1 MRIEKGA
8 AGAVLGGWQTNGSL
22 TWQTGLPSTV
32 TSLQNVSGII
42 GGGGECPNL
51 LRSNIRVAPP
61 TVGVGGKFLDPVAF
75 ALPANFALGREVK
88 QPWMTY
94 LPVKSH
100 SKNFERQC
108 STTVETGETS
118 MKYFLQLGLIAL
130 LTANALAQSVMPQ
143 PVVNARVVSVLQ
155 VNGLLF
161 KDLNK
166 NGKLDVYEDWRRP
179 IDERVNDLL
188 AQMTVEEKA
197 GLMVGPTMPM
207 GPGGGVSE
215 QAGYGANPFNPGGP
229 ITLNTPAT
237 TDALLRRQIRQFI
250 NRENAAPKTMVNW
263 LNAVQQI
270 AEGSR
275 LGIPVV
281 FVTNPRNH
289 MGAANVFGIAEA
301 SNAFSQWPGTLGLA
315 ATRDLALIE
324 EFARIAAQEYVSA
337 GIRGAYHPTADV
349 ATEPRWNR
357 FRETFGE
364 DAKLTADIITA
375 LIRGFQGEKLG
386 AHSVA
391 LTTKHFPGA
400 GPADDGLD
408 AHFVYGKNQVYPGRN
423 LEYHLQP
430 WKAAIAAG
438 TAMIMPYYAVP
449 KGLTSEDLGMAYN
462 KEIIT
467 DLLRNKLGY
476 TGVVNSDTGISTGMP
491 WGVESLSVKDRYK
504 KAIEA
509 GVDRIGGDATPEL
522 IVELVKSGALTEA
535 RIDESARRILRVHFG
550 LGLFENPYA
559 NPDEAERTIR
569 KKEFQDKAD
578 LAQRKSIVLLKND
591 RDILPLKKG
600 VRMYVEGL
608 DTAVAA
614 QFGYV
619 STNNPDD
626 ADVCIV
632 RVSATGGGFGGG
644 RGAGGGRPGAGGAG
658 GGRPG
663 AGFGGGGNQPVDL
676 TLPAA
681 RLTPLRALMQKKPTI
696 VVMQFD
702 SPHVIPELANESAAL
717 LAVFG
722 VSDAAL
728 FDVLMGK
735 FNPTGKLP
743 FELPA
748 SMEAVREQLEDLPYD
763 SKAPLFKFGAG
774 LSYPNIR

>member
-1 MRIEKGA
+1 M
-8 AGAVLGGWQTNGSL
+8 
-22 TWQTGLPSTV
+22 
-32 TSLQNVSGII
+32 
-42 GGGGECPNL
+42 
-51 LRSNIRVAPP
+51 
-61 TVGVGGKFLDPVAF
+61 KFYLMI
-75 ALPANFALGREVK
+75 ALIV
-88 QPWMTY
+88 
-94 LPVKSH
+94 
-100 SKNFERQC
+100 
-108 STTVETGETS
+108 
-118 MKYFLQLGLIAL
+118 L
-130 LTANALAQSVMPQ
+130 LTANALAQSAAPQ

-166 NGKLDVYEDWRRP
+166 NGKLDVYEDWRRS
-179 IDERVNDLL
+179 IDERVNDLV

-197 GLMVGPTMPM
+197 GLMVGPTLSA
-207 GPGGGVSE
+207 GPGGAVNE
-215 QAGYGANPFNPGGP
+215 QAVYGTNPFNPGSVM
-229 ITLNTPAT
+229 LNVPAT
-237 TDALLRRQIRQFI
+237 TEAINRRHIRQFI
-250 NRENAAPKTMVNW
+250 NRENLPPKTMANW
-263 LNAVQQI
+263 LNGVQQI

-289 MGAANVFGIAEA
+289 LGAANVFGIAEA
-301 SNAFSQWPGTLGLA
+301 SNAFSQWPGPLGLA

-324 EFARIAAQEYVSA
+324 EFARIAAQEYVSV

-386 AHSVA
+386 AASVA

-408 AHFVYGKNQVYPGRN
+408 AHFPYGKNQVYPGKN
-423 LEYHLQP
+423 LDYHLQP

-449 KGLTSEDLGMAYN
+449 KGMTSEDVGMAYN

-467 DLLRNKLGY
+467 DMLRNKLGY

-491 WGVESLSVKDRYK
+491 WGVESLSVRDRYK

-535 RIDESARRILRVHFG
+535 RIDESARRIMRVHFG

-559 NPDEAERTIR
+559 NPEEAERIVR
-569 KKEFQDKAD
+569 KKEFQAKAD

-591 RDILPLKKG
+591 KDILPLKKG
-600 VRMYVEGL
+600 LRMYVEGL
-608 DTAVAA
+608 DAAVAA
-614 QFGYV
+614 QYGYV
-619 STNNPDD
+619 STSNPDD

-632 RVSATGGGFGGG
+632 RVSATGGGGRPGGG
-644 RGAGGGRPGAGGAG
+644 RGAGGGGRPGGPGALGGGFAG
-658 GGRPG
+658 GGG
-663 AGFGGGGNQPVDL
+663 QPVDL
-676 TLPAA
+676 TIPAA
-681 RLTPLRALMQKKPTI
+681 RLAPVRALMQKKPTI
-696 VVMQFD
+696 IVMQFD
-702 SPHVIPELANESAAL
+702 SPYVIPELASECAAL
-717 LAVFG
+717 LATFG
-722 VSDAAL
+722 VTDEAL

-748 SMEAVREQLEDLPYD
+748 SMDAVRAQFEDVPYD
-763 SKAPLFKFGAG
+763 SKDPLFKFGAG
-774 LSYPNIR
+774 LSYPTGR

>member
-1 MRIEKGA
+1 MNPIIPNFFRVVFSLLLMVSP
-8 AGAVLGGWQTNGSL
+8 GAVSFAQSAASQPVINT
-22 TWQTGLPSTV
+22 
-32 TSLQNVSGII
+32 
-42 GGGGECPNL
+42 
-51 LRSNIRVAPP
+51 RVAP
-61 TVGVGGKFLDPVAF
+61 
-75 ALPANFALGREVK
+75 
-88 QPWMTY
+88 
-94 LPVKSH
+94 
-100 SKNFERQC
+100 
-108 STTVETGETS
+108 
-118 MKYFLQLGLIAL
+118 
-130 LTANALAQSVMPQ
+130 
-143 PVVNARVVSVLQ
+143 VLQ

-179 IDERVNDLL
+179 IDERVNDLVS
-188 AQMTVEEKA
+188 QMTVEEKA
-197 GLMVGPTMPM
+197 GLMVGPTLSA
-207 GPGGGVSE
+207 GPGGTVNE
-215 QAGYGANPFNPGGP
+215 QAAYGVNPFNPGP
-229 ITLNTPAT
+229 VLLNVPAT
-237 TDALLRRQIRQFI
+237 TEAITRRNIRQFI
-250 NRENAAPKTMVNW
+250 NRENLPAKTMANW
-263 LNAVQQI
+263 LNGVQQI

-275 LGIPVV
+275 LGIPVI
-281 FVTNPRNH
+281 FVTNPRNQY
-289 MGAANVFGIAEA
+289 GTQNAFGIIEA
-301 SNAFSQWPGTLGLA
+301 GSAFSQWPGPLGLA
-315 ATRDLALIE
+315 ATRDTALVE
-324 EFARIAAQEYVSA
+324 EFARIAAQEYVSV

-364 DAKLTADIITA
+364 DAKLTTEIITA
-375 LIRGFQGEKLG
+375 LVRGFQGEKLG
-386 AHSVA
+386 PKSVA

-408 AHFVYGKNQVYPGRN
+408 AHFPWGKNQVYPGKN

-449 KGLTSEDLGMAYN
+449 KGMTSEDLGMAYN

-522 IVELVKSGALTEA
+522 IVELVKGGGLTEA
-535 RIDESARRILRVHFG
+535 RIDESARRIMRVYFG

-569 KKEFQDKAD
+569 KKEFQEKAD

-591 RDILPLKKG
+591 KSILPLKKG
-600 VRMYVEGL
+600 LRMYVEGL
-608 DTAVAA
+608 DASVAA

-632 RVSATGGGFGGG
+632 RVSATGGPSGGRGQSGGRGGG
-644 RGAGGGRPGAGGAG
+644 RGGRPGG
-658 GGRPG
+658 GGP
-663 AGFGGGGNQPVDL
+663 GGGGQPVDL
-676 TLPAA
+676 TIPAA
-681 RLTPLRALMQKKPTI
+681 RLAPVRALMQKKPTI
-696 VVMQFD
+696 IVMQFD
-702 SPHVIPELANESAAL
+702 SPYVIPELANESAAL
-717 LAVFG
+717 LATFG
-722 VSDAAL
+722 VSDEAL

-743 FELPA
+743 FELPT
-748 SMEAVREQLEDLPYD
+748 SMDAVREQLEDLPYD
-763 SKAPLFKFGAG
+763 SKTPLFKFGAG
-774 LSYPNIR
+774 LSYSTGR

>member
-1 MRIEKGA
+1 MKI
-8 AGAVLGGWQTNGSL
+8 
-22 TWQTGLPSTV
+22 
-32 TSLQNVSGII
+32 
-42 GGGGECPNL
+42 L
-51 LRSNIRVAPP
+51 L
-61 TVGVGGKFLDPVAF
+61 
-75 ALPANFALGREVK
+75 
-88 QPWMTY
+88 
-94 LPVKSH
+94 
-100 SKNFERQC
+100 
-108 STTVETGETS
+108 
-118 MKYFLQLGLIAL
+118 AL
-130 LTANALAQSVMPQ
+130 LLICLPIANAFPQNTTQQ
-143 PVVNARVVSVLQ
+143 PVVNARVALVLQ

-166 NGKLDVYEDWRRP
+166 NGKLDVYEDWRRS
-179 IDERVNDLL
+179 IDERVNDLV
-188 AQMTVEEKA
+188 AQMTIEEKA
-197 GLMVGPTMPM
+197 GLMVGPTLSA
-207 GPGGGVSE
+207 GPGGAVNE
-215 QAGYGANPFNPGGP
+215 QAVYGVNPFNPGP
-229 ITLNTPAT
+229 VMLNVPAT
-237 TDALLRRQIRQFI
+237 TEAINRRHIRQFI
-250 NRENAAPKTMVNW
+250 NRENLPPRTMANW
-263 LNAVQQI
+263 LNGVQQI

-275 LGIPVV
+275 LGVPVL
-281 FVTNPRNH
+281 FVTNPRNQN
-289 MGAANVFGIAEA
+289 GAQNAFGFIEA
-301 SNAFSQWPGTLGLA
+301 GSAFSQWPGPLGLA
-315 ATRDLALIE
+315 AMRDTTLVE
-324 EFARIAAQEYVSA
+324 EFARIAAQEYVSV

-364 DAKLTADIITA
+364 DAKLTTDIITA

-386 AHSVA
+386 PHSVA

-408 AHFVYGKNQVYPGRN
+408 AHFPWGKNQVYPGKN

-491 WGVESLSVKDRYK
+491 WGVENLSVKDRYK

-535 RIDESARRILRVHFG
+535 RIDESARRIMRVYFG

-559 NPDEAERTIR
+559 NPDEAERTVR

-578 LAQRKSIVLLKND
+578 LAQRKSIVLLKNAK
-591 RDILPLKKG
+591 DILPLKKG
-600 VRMYVEGL
+600 VRMYVEGF
-608 DTAVAA
+608 DAAVAA

-632 RVSATGGGFGGG
+632 RVSATGGGNPGGG
-644 RGAGGGRPGAGGAG
+644 RGQGGGRGGAG

-663 AGFGGGGNQPVDL
+663 GGGPGGGFAGGGGGQPVDL
-676 TLPAA
+676 TIPAA
-681 RLTPLRALMQKKPTI
+681 RLAPIRALMQKKPTI
-696 VVMQFD
+696 IVMQFD
-702 SPHVIPELANESAAL
+702 SPYVIPELANESAAL
-717 LAVFG
+717 LATFG
-722 VSDAAL
+722 VSDEAL

-743 FELPA
+743 FELPS
-748 SMEAVREQLEDLPYD
+748 SMDAVREQLEDMPYD
-763 SKAPLFKFGAG
+763 SKAPLFKFGFG
-774 LSYPNIR
+774 LSYQTRR

>member
-1 MRIEKGA
+1 MNSNVQIFFRM
-8 AGAVLGGWQTNGSL
+8 VLSL
-22 TWQTGLPSTV
+22 FLV
-32 TSLQNVSGII
+32 VS
-42 GGGGECPNL
+42 
-51 LRSNIRVAPP
+51 P
-61 TVGVGGKFLDPVAF
+61 TAVAF
-75 ALPANFALGREVK
+75 PQN
-88 QPWMTY
+88 
-94 LPVKSH
+94 
-100 SKNFERQC
+100 
-108 STTVETGETS
+108 TT
-118 MKYFLQLGLIAL
+118 Q
-130 LTANALAQSVMPQ
+130 Q
-143 PVVNARVVSVLQ
+143 PVINARVAAILQ

-166 NGKLDVYEDWRRP
+166 NGKLDKYEDWRLP
-179 IDERVNDLL
+179 LDERVNDLV

-197 GLMVGPTMPM
+197 GLMVGPQLNS
-207 GPGGGVSE
+207 GPNGTVNE
-215 QAGYGANPFNPGGP
+215 QAGYGQNPFNPGP
-229 ITLNTPAT
+229 IQLNSPGT
-237 TDALLRRQIRQFI
+237 TDALLRRHIRQFI
-250 NRENAAPKTMVNW
+250 NRENLPARTMATW
-263 LNAVQQI
+263 LNGVQQI

-275 LGIPVV
+275 LGIPVI
-281 FVTNPRNH
+281 FVTNPRNQF
-289 MGAANVFGIAEA
+289 GTQNVFGIQEA
-301 SNAFSQWPGTLGLA
+301 GSAFSQWPGPLGLA
-315 ATRDLALIE
+315 ATRDIALVE
-324 EFARIAAQEYVSA
+324 EFARIAAQEYVA
-337 GIRGAYHPTADV
+337 VGLRGAYHPMVDV

-364 DAKLTADIITA
+364 DAKLTTEIITA

-386 AHSVA
+386 PRSVA

-408 AHFVYGKNQVYPGRN
+408 AHFPWGKNQVYPGKN

-476 TGVVNSDTGISTGMP
+476 QGVVNSDTGISTGMP

-522 IVELVKSGALTEA
+522 IVQLVREGGLTEV
-535 RIDESARRILRVHFG
+535 RIDESARRILRVYFG
-550 LGLFENPYA
+550 IGLFENPYV
-559 NPDEAERTIR
+559 NPDEAERTVR

-591 RDILPLKKG
+591 KSILPLKKG
-600 VRMYVEGL
+600 LRMYVEGL
-608 DTAVAA
+608 DASVAA

-619 STNNPDD
+619 STTNPDD

-632 RVSATGGGFGGG
+632 RVSPTGGGGRGQGGGRGGPGGGGRGGAGGGFAGGGRPGGGAPGGGFGGG
-644 RGAGGGRPGAGGAG
+644 GG
-658 GGRPG
+658 
-663 AGFGGGGNQPVDL
+663 QPVDL
-676 TLPAA
+676 TIPAA
-681 RLTPLRALMQKKPTI
+681 RLTSVRALMQKKPTI
-696 VVMQFD
+696 IVMQFD
-702 SPHVIPELANESAAL
+702 SPYVIPELANESAAL
-717 LAVFG
+717 LATFG
-722 VSDAAL
+722 VSDEAL

-748 SMEAVREQLEDLPYD
+748 SMDAVRAQLEDMPYD

-774 LSYPNIR
+774 LSYPTGR